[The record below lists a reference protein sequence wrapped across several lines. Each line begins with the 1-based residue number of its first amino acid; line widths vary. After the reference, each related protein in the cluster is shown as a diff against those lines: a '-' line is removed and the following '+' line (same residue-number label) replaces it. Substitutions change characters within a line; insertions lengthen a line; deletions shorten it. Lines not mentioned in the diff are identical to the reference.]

1 MPSEIQVVFKSPPY
15 ASKST
20 CARGA
25 KRAGHGEESLTFE
38 QQDDGWVYFVLKE
51 VQVPE
56 KPKKI
61 PSYKMMYGTSK
72 SAIDT
77 PVKFIH
83 DFLNAHPDLKR
94 KAAIYELTSRGI
106 NFSTART
113 QYQRWYSERKGE

>member
-1 MPSEIQVVFKSPPY
+1 MPTEIQVVYKSPPY

-20 CARGA
+20 CLRGA
-25 KRAGHGEESLTFE
+25 KRAGHGEEALNVE
-38 QQDDGWVYFVLKE
+38 KDDDGWVYYVLKE
-51 VQVPE
+51 IEVAD
-56 KPKKI
+56 KPKRV
-61 PSYKMMYGTSK
+61 PSYKLMYNTNK
-72 SAIDT
+72 SAIDN

-94 KAAIYELTSRGI
+94 KQAIFELTSRGI